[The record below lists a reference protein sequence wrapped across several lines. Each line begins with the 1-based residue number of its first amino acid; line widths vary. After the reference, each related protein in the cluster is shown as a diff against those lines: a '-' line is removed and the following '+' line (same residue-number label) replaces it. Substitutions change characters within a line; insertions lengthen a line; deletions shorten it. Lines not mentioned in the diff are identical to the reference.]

1 MSKQLLHPARYG
13 PDMSENDMSEEPT
26 GEVESGESSTDRCL
40 NHILENV
47 AEDPKLLPMEKE
59 TTIRFAKD
67 QSSFQLFTS
76 EAGLIRRT
84 LQHPEATD
92 YSLQA
97 VPDDAPQHCVSPEGY
112 ESGRVVGVTATL
124 PVSTLTVSSI
134 PRKSNEHADVISQ
147 EVLRNSNENS
157 DTDCEVMQ
165 L

>member
-1 MSKQLLHPARYG
+1 MSQ
-13 PDMSENDMSEEPT
+13 NDIAEELT
-26 GEVESGESSTDRCL
+26 AGAESGDSAPERSL
-40 NHILENV
+40 NHVLDNV

-84 LQHPEATD
+84 LQHREASD
-92 YSLQA
+92 YSLQV

-112 ESGRVVGVTATL
+112 KSGRIVGVTATL
-124 PVSTLTVSSI
+124 PVSTLTVSSK
-134 PRKSNEHADVISQ
+134 PRKSSEHADVISQ
-147 EVLRNSNENS
+147 EVMRNSNENS
-157 DTDCEVMQ
+157 DTDCEVMK